1 MAATRAKPRPLAHLT
16 AAAQARHTASPAGT
30 LARKAAGCAVV
41 VLSQA
46 RTTKGA
52 LKMLAASSLPDEVR
66 DATADLINRLSA
78 QQAESHP
85 NQKETTR

>member
-1 MAATRAKPRPLAHLT
+1 MTAPLAHLA

-52 LKMLAASSLPDEVR
+52 LKMLAVSSLPDDIR
-66 DATADLINRLSA
+66 NATADLVHELSA
-78 QQAESHP
+78 HQAESHT
-85 NQKETTR
+85 NQKETSR